1 MKCSLVGLLVLAF
14 TCTARAQ
21 DAQRV
26 DVCVYGATSAGVIA
40 AVTAKQLG
48 RSVLLIEPGRH
59 LGGMSSGG
67 LGWTDFGNKAAIGG
81 LSLEFYKRIGEA
93 KGKAEPVWAFEPSVA
108 ERTFERFVQENDVTV
123 MFERSVVDV
132 TKDRTGRITRAR
144 FAPSSL
150 LASSPKPNVDA
161 EARAVEAGVFID
173 CTYEGDLM
181 ARAGVRYAVGREA
194 VSTYDEPYNGIRAK
208 TPKHQFLFPVDPF
221 NKPGDPT
228 SGLVPLIQPSDPP
241 QKPGDGDRRVQ
252 AYNFRLCLT
261 NDPANRIP
269 ITAPPGYDAKRYELL
284 ARHVEA
290 MIKGGKG
297 KKLGEFMH
305 IAMVTPTKTD
315 INNNGA
321 VSTDMIGANYDYPE
335 ADYAT
340 RAKIWEAHK
349 RYTQGLLYFLATSD
363 RVPQKLRDEMNT
375 WGYCKDEFPD
385 TDGWPHQL
393 YVREARRM
401 IGRYVITQRDCTHER
416 EPASDSIGLGAYN
429 MDSHN
434 CQRIVQQGV
443 ARNEGDVQVP
453 PAGPY
458 RIPYRAVTPKAEE
471 CTNLLVPVCLS
482 SSHIAYGSARMEPVF
497 MVLGESVAVA
507 ANMAIEGK
515 TTVQE
520 IDTGKLQATL
530 KSRGQVLDWAGPIK
544 KPVKR

>member
-1 MKCSLVGLLVLAF
+1 MKCPLVFLIVLGLTFA
-14 TCTARAQ
+14 AHAQ

-48 RSVLLIEPGRH
+48 RSVLLVEPGRH

-93 KGKAEPVWAFEPSVA
+93 KGKTEAVWVFEPSVA

-123 MFERSVVDV
+123 LFEHSVVDV
-132 TKDRTGRITRAR
+132 TKDRSGRITRAR

-150 LASSPKPNVDA
+150 LASSPQPNVDA
-161 EARAVEAGVFID
+161 DVRVVEAAVFID
-173 CTYEGDLM
+173 CSYEGDLM
-181 ARAGVRYAVGREA
+181 ARAGVKYAVGREPVA
-194 VSTYDEPYNGIRAK
+194 TYDEPHNGIRAE
-208 TPKHQFLFPVDPF
+208 TPKHQFPFAVDPF
-221 NKPGDPT
+221 NKAGDPK
-228 SGLVPLIQPSDPP
+228 SGLIPLIQPSDPP

-269 ITAPPGYDAKRYELL
+269 ITAPPGYDPRRYELL
-284 ARHVEA
+284 ARHVDA

-297 KKLGEFMH
+297 KRLGEFMH
-305 IAMVTPTKTD
+305 IQMVTPTKTD

-321 VSTDMIGANYDYPE
+321 VSTDVIGANYGYPE

-349 RYTQGLLYFLATSD
+349 WYTQGFLYYLATSD
-363 RVPQKLRDEMNT
+363 RIPRHLRDEMNT

-385 TDGWPHQL
+385 ADGWPHQL

-401 IGRYVITQRDCTHER
+401 IGQYVITERDCTHTR
-416 EPASDSIGLGAYN
+416 EFGPAPDSIGLGAYN

-434 CQRIVQQGV
+434 CQRIVQGGV
-443 ARNEGDVQVP
+443 VRNEGDVQVR

-458 RIPYRAVTPKAEE
+458 RIPYRAVTPKADQ

-482 SSHIAYGSARMEPVF
+482 ASHIAYGSARMEPVF

-507 ANMAIEGK
+507 ANIAIKGK

-530 KSRGQVLDWAGPIK
+530 KSRGQVLEWAGP
-544 KPVKR
+544 VKSGS

>member
-1 MKCSLVGLLVLAF
+1 MVLALVSPG
-14 TCTARAQ
+14 AGAQ

-26 DVCVYGATSAGVIA
+26 DVCVYGATSSGVIA

-48 RSVLLIEPGRH
+48 RSVLLVEPGRH

-93 KGKAEPVWAFEPSVA
+93 KGKAEPLWVFEPSVA
-108 ERTFERFVQENDVTV
+108 ERTFERFIRENDVTV
-123 MFERSVVDV
+123 LFEHSVVDV

-150 LASSPKPNVDA
+150 LASSETPNVGADLRIA
-161 EARAVEAGVFID
+161 EAGVFID

-181 ARAGVRYAVGREA
+181 ARAGVKYAFGREP
-194 VSTYDEPYNGIRAK
+194 VTTYDEPHNGIRLQ
-208 TPKHQFLFPVDPF
+208 TPKHQFPFRVDPF

-228 SGLVPLIQPSDPP
+228 SGLIPLIQPSDPP
-241 QKPGDGDRRVQ
+241 QTPGDGDRRVQ

-269 ITAPPGYDAKRYELL
+269 IAAPPGYEPKRYELL

-305 IAMVTPTKTD
+305 IQMVTPTKTD

-321 VSTDMIGANYDYPE
+321 VSTDVIGANYDYPD

-340 RAKIWEAHK
+340 RAKIWDEHK
-349 RYTQGLLYFLATSD
+349 RYTQGFLYYLATSD
-363 RVPQKLRDEMNT
+363 RIPQHLRDEMNT

-401 IGRYVITQRDCTHER
+401 IGRYVITERDCTHER
-416 EPASDSIGLGAYN
+416 PASEDSIGLGAYN

-434 CQRIVQQGV
+434 CQRIVQQDV
-443 ARNEGDVQVP
+443 ARNEGDVQVA

-458 RIPYRAVTPKAEE
+458 RIPYRAVTPKADE

-482 SSHIAYGSARMEPVF
+482 ASHIAYGSARMEPVF

-507 ANMAIEGK
+507 ANTAIEGK
-515 TTVQE
+515 TTVQA
-520 IDTGKLQATL
+520 IDPQKLQATL
-530 KSRGQVLDWAGPIK
+530 KSRGQVLEWTGPIK
-544 KPVKR
+544 KPK